1 MYRVSQPS
9 APGRRTRCTTSLES
23 LNHSAPS
30 PSTDQRWVRT
40 HRGVDAAVA
49 EVTGWNNVT
58 EHLNENFLADA
69 VGAILSKHPN
79 VQFAFYSR
87 TEDTTQLTFYA
98 LMGGIP
104 AGTAP
109 ADAIKR
115 WNRHNLAMLEGL
127 QARHANFRSFVAPG
141 KGHCG
146 MTFDSALKEA
156 GFKTWLEDI
165 LLHPPSN
172 TSAAAANS
180 TGGGAASSQ
189 AASRHPNCGAPC
201 TLAGIQGCDG
211 AVGSNKIEDRCGQCG
226 GDGSSCPALQHTVAS
241 GQCPPVPSGR
251 MDPAAAS
258 GDGYLSNG
266 ASLARGVCGGVWGTS
281 SLVLSLLAA
290 SVLIAGAGQ

>member
-1 MYRVSQPS
+1 M
-9 APGRRTRCTTSLES
+9 
-23 LNHSAPS
+23 
-30 PSTDQRWVRT
+30 
-40 HRGVDAAVA
+40 
-49 EVTGWNNVT
+49 T

-87 TEDTTQLTFYA
+87 TEDETQLTFYT

-104 AGTAP
+104 AGTTS

-127 QARHANFRSFVAPG
+127 KERYANFRSFVAPG
-141 KGHCG
+141 KGHCS

-156 GFKTWLEDI
+156 GFKTWLEDL
-165 LLHPPSN
+165 LLHTSSN

-180 TGGGAASSQ
+180 TGGAASSQ
-189 AASRHPNCGAPC
+189 AASSASTSSRHPNCGEPC

-211 AVGSNKIEDRCGQCG
+211 IVGSNKIEDRCGQCG

-241 GQCPPVPSGR
+241 GRCPPVPSAR

-258 GDGYLSNG
+258 ADGDLSNG
-266 ASLARGVCGGVWGTS
+266 ASLQRAGCGFWGSS
-281 SLVLSLLAA
+281 SLVLSLLAT
-290 SVLIAGAGQ
+290 SVLIARPDQ